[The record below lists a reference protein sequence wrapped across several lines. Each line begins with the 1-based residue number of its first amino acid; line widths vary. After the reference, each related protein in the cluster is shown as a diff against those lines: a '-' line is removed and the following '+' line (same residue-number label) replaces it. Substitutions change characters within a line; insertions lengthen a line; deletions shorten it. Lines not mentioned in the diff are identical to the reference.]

1 MGELEPMKYL
11 LLAVILTFTTPALPA
26 ELLSEL
32 WWAAPQ
38 KFGPDLENDV
48 AGHNIYCMQLGV
60 DTAWIPKLAGIAA
73 PATSVQLVNLNLTAG
88 KWDCIIK
95 AYNALGAEENH
106 YLDIVSFDVIISG
119 VDIYFTQP
127 PKSFESMGVR

>member
-1 MGELEPMKYL
+1 MKKILLAL
-11 LLAVILTFTTPALPA
+11 LLAFSTSVMSA
-26 ELLSEL
+26 ELFTEM

-38 KFGPDLENDV
+38 KFGPNLTDNV

-60 DTAWIPKLAGIAA
+60 DTAWIPKAGGIAA
-73 PATSVQLVNLNLTAG
+73 PATSFPLLDLNLTAG
-88 KWDCIIK
+88 KWECMIK

-106 YLDIVSFDVIISG
+106 YLDIVSFDVIVSG
-119 VDIYFTQP
+119 VDTYFTQP